1 MEFMTGG
8 AFTKRFHPGWA
19 AHSGIN
25 AALLAQEG
33 FTGPPTIVE
42 GKWGFLEAYSPKSDA
57 RKVLEDWAKPY
68 KVMRASIKPHSCCRY
83 KQGPI
88 DGILEIM
95 NQNQLQALDI
105 ESVKL
110 GILKTG
116 MPLVVK
122 PEEQKYNP
130 KSVVDAQFSMPYGA
144 AVAILYGKASLDEY
158 TQEKIDAPEVKEM
171 MRNIVCVEDLR
182 LEKDFPRKWPASVK
196 LKIKEGR
203 EFSADIEYP
212 KGDPENPLSWEELIE
227 KFRELVRSVYSEE
240 SVDQIVTNLRT
251 LEEETDY
258 SSFSMLLAGKI

>member
-33 FTGPPTIVE
+33 FTGPATIVE

-95 NQNQLQALDI
+95 NQNQLQASDI
-105 ESVKL
+105 ESVTL

-116 MPLVVK
+116 MPLVVQ

-130 KSVVDAQFSMPYGA
+130 KSVVDAQFSMPFGA
-144 AVAILYGKASLDEY
+144 AVAMLYGKASLEEY
-158 TQEKIDAPEVKEM
+158 TQENVEAPEVKDM
-171 MRNIVCVEDLR
+171 MGKIACIEDPR
-182 LEKDFPRKWPASVK
+182 LEKDFPKKWPASVK
-196 LKIKEGR
+196 IKAKGDR
-203 EFSADIEYP
+203 EFSTEIEYP
-212 KGDPENPLSWEELIE
+212 KGDPENPLSWEELSD
-227 KFRELVRSVYSEE
+227 KFKGLAGSIYPEDRL
-240 SVDQIVTNLRT
+240 DQIITELRR
-251 LEEETDY
+251 LEKEEDF
-258 SSFSMLLAGKI
+258 SSFSGILAG